1 MKESKDMTFTKLDH
15 GIIHSSIW
23 SEPLPTRILWIT
35 MLAMKDDSGFVAS
48 SRSGLIRAANITP
61 DEFDKAIK
69 CLESPDEE
77 SRTRDYDG
85 RRVEKVEGGWV
96 ILNHEKYRL
105 HEDLK
110 KEKHREYMRK
120 WRDKKDSVNNCE
132 FTSDHVN
139 LTSVSVSESVSS
151 SVSKSS
157 PKEESEGKT
166 WKDDFNIYQAE
177 EQAAYESLINDPV
190 WIADRQKYHP
200 NLDIKLS
207 AEKAHK
213 DYWSTEAAW
222 SHKKKQRSKSCDWR
236 RTYNNALTQRCNQVW
251 KNKGPEMAGLFND

>member
-1 MKESKDMTFTKLDH
+1 LIKRLIVQFF
-15 GIIHSSIW
+15 
-23 SEPLPTRILWIT
+23 PL
-35 MLAMKDDSGFVAS
+35 
-48 SRSGLIRAANITP
+48 
-61 DEFDKAIK
+61 
-69 CLESPDEE
+69 
-77 SRTRDYDG
+77 
-85 RRVEKVEGGWV
+85 
-96 ILNHEKYRL
+96 RL
-105 HEDLK
+105 QQSYLQSA
-110 KEKHREYMRK
+110 
-120 WRDKKDSVNNCE
+120 KDSVNNCE

-157 PKEESEGKT
+157 KEESEGKT
-166 WKDDFNIYQAE
+166 WKDDFSIYQAE

-207 AEKAHK
+207 AEKAHV

-222 SHKKKQRSKSCDWR
+222 SHKKKQRSKNCDWR